1 MERVIE
7 IDFQRCFRALISK
20 AMALLMAL
28 IFGIVTGCGISLTFF
43 ETENEYTVYS
53 EVSCIGVSDAAVV
66 PFYAEMVKTANV
78 AKRAAEM
85 LNNTYSV
92 SEIMSLIQTNYSA
105 NLTSGIPIIEIG
117 VVCENP
123 EESVALVDAVTESFI
138 VEIQTL
144 TKSESVRRLGEST
157 NVEMLYNASK
167 THFLVIAGT
176 GLAFAL
182 LLAAVIVLREI
193 LALELTTVKD
203 GLLGG
208 ELKLIGVIPRFEK

>member
-53 EVSCIGVSDAAVV
+53 EVSCIGVSDASVV

-176 GLAFAL
+176 GLTFAL
-182 LLAAVIVLREI
+182 LLAAIIVLREI